1 MNIRQKV
8 RISLPQN
15 AKKLSDLH
23 PDFAGKFETEDEQ
36 WSAAAWLAVTKK
48 GAPYMSLQLTRDVPA
63 RKLKFAIWR
72 TEHTQPEDPH
82 FESNQEAD
90 GRSHHLQAWLLPAG
104 NDFRLELHI
113 ESAQGNDEPSK
124 VSAALAATQ
133 KRIEAFLSESGAAT
147 LPPNSFERPSM
158 PAAKIAQDEDEG
170 PDDVPFRARI
180 YADVKGSRLNR
191 RVF

>member
-1 MNIRQKV
+1 
-8 RISLPQN
+8 
-15 AKKLSDLH
+15 
-23 PDFAGKFETEDEQ
+23 
-36 WSAAAWLAVTKK
+36 
-48 GAPYMSLQLTRDVPA
+48 MSLQLTRDVPA

-133 KRIEAFLSESGAAT
+133 KRIERLEAKWKKLPNKSG
-147 LPPNSFERPSM
+147 F
-158 PAAKIAQDEDEG
+158 IDFGQG
-170 PDDVPFRARI
+170 
-180 YADVKGSRLNR
+180 GSK
-191 RVF
+191 